1 MSGEIIRILFV
12 ADTHLGFDMPFRPRV
27 VRRRRGN
34 DFFANFERALEPAM
48 TGKADLVV
56 HGGDLFFRSRV
67 PEALIDMAMAP
78 LMNVAKRRIP
88 VYIVPGNHERSRIP
102 LNLWSI
108 HPNLH
113 IFDQAKTYLCEV
125 GGVKLA
131 LAGFPF
137 ARNIR
142 DKFENQVIQTGFD
155 TIESDV
161 RILCMHQTVEGAQ
174 VGPSDYTFNS
184 GPDVIRGCDI
194 PGDFSIVLSGHIH
207 RAQLLTRDL
216 KKRPLKTPILYP
228 GSIERTSFTE
238 RYEEKKF
245 TLVEVARDGSCSGA
259 LHSVQFISLP
269 TRPMEILM
277 VKADGRSIEEIIS
290 SVENHLKDFDRDAI
304 VKVRVEG
311 SASEELALAL
321 SVKNLRRMAPPS
333 MNVSVTYLNSSGLL
347 RKKEA

>member
-1 MSGEIIRILFV
+1 MSGKIIRILFV

-48 TGKADLVV
+48 TGKVDLVV
-56 HGGDLFFRSRV
+56 HGGDLFFRSRI

-78 LMNVAKRRIP
+78 LMNVARRGIP

-113 IFDQAKTYLCEV
+113 IFDQAKTYLCKIRD
-125 GGVKLA
+125 VKLA
-131 LAGFPF
+131 LVGFPF
-137 ARNIR
+137 TRRIQETFVDLLNI
-142 DKFENQVIQTGFD
+142 TGY
-155 TIESDV
+155 ESVQCDI

-174 VGPSDYTFNS
+174 VGPSDYTFRS
-184 GPDVIRGCDI
+184 GPDVIRGYDI

-216 KKRPLKTPILYP
+216 MKQPLKTPVLYP
-228 GSIERTSFTE
+228 GSIERTSFAE
-238 RYEEKKF
+238 RFEEKKF
-245 TLVEVARDGSCSGA
+245 ALIDVAQDGSCKGA

-269 TRPMEILM
+269 ARPMESLM
-277 VKADGRSIEEIIS
+277 VKTDGHSTEEIIS
-290 SVENHLKDFDRDAI
+290 FIEDQLKDFDRDAI
-304 VKVRVEG
+304 VRIRVQG
-311 SASEELALAL
+311 TASEDLALAL
-321 SVKNLRRMAPPS
+321 SAKNLRRMGPPS
-333 MNVSVTYLNSSGLL
+333 MNVSVTSLKPSGL
-347 RKKEA
+347 